1 MKPSK
6 QKRGIVSLLV
16 IAGIVTILTMAQYT
30 YNLIVQF
37 NSPITESTNPLS
49 DFLAGFAV
57 GISWVSF
64 LMVAIIIYNIY
75 NNLKTGKI
83 FTCKLI
89 YFVQMFGLTQI
100 VSGACIM
107 ISNGGVSYTES
118 YSAVIGL
125 LVIVFAQIFKIG
137 LKMQVQEELTI

>member
-1 MKPSK
+1 MKSGK

-16 IAGIVTILTMAQYT
+16 IAGVVTILTMTQYT
-30 YNLIVQF
+30 YNLIVKF
-37 NSPITESTNPLS
+37 NSPITESSNPLS

-83 FTCKLI
+83 LTCKLI
-89 YFVQMFGLTQI
+89 YFVQLFGLTQI
-100 VSGACIM
+100 VAGVCII

-118 YSAVIGL
+118 YSAVVGL
-125 LVIVFAQIFKIG
+125 LIIIFAQIFKIG